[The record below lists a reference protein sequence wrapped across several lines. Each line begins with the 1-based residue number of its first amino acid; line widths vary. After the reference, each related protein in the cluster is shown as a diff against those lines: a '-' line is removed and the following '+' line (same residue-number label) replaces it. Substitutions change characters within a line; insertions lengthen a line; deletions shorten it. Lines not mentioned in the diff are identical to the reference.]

1 MVNTFIQFYILTLPK
16 ITKYLWRF
24 FIGAFLLFIFYSF
37 FHIKDNTF
45 KKITDVNDT
54 QYLEWKITSAE
65 YDNQTL
71 VLPYSSKDSLGDFK
85 ITARLPELNS
95 TSMLLIRCRYET
107 LTAKIDG
114 DFIYASDVA
123 TVAGIKTTIGKTRCH
138 IPLSK
143 EFSNKEIEIS
153 IQLQQS
159 KIAKSSLSEI
169 VLSSRSSY
177 MIQYLK
183 ENILLFVTSL
193 LLIICSFGS
202 FVFFLL
208 SYFGNKQR
216 ITSLSQSLFYLAGI
230 SILTSIWS
238 ICDSHI
244 LSLFTDNLLLDGVLV
259 FAALLLMAVAFAGYL
274 TSLYGEN
281 IVIKII
287 SILSQLNIVI
297 QTLIFILG
305 IKDLNELI
313 IFTHLIFGTEIL
325 YTIIMSIVNLH
336 KFETSEKLFLNIGN
350 ILFASFTLVVI
361 ILYNYNRDGNYFLF
375 AVVAFFIYCLM
386 QIEVSVVRF
395 VKMIKKQAALRE
407 AEKYAFTDQ
416 LTKMDNRRAY
426 SVFKKHI
433 GNTTLTDDFHVVY
446 FDLNGLKTIND
457 KFGHSAGDE
466 YIIGVTD
473 ILKKVFY
480 DAMLRCR
487 MGGDEFLVV
496 LKSSRDVLKKR
507 LFYFDSLIEN
517 WHNDKIK
524 TIAVSYGYSSACDYD
539 NPTFEGLVSKADE
552 FMYKMKNDYYEKS
565 GTKRR
570 TDS

>member
-1 MVNTFIQFYILTLPK
+1 M
-16 ITKYLWRF
+16 
-24 FIGAFLLFIFYSF
+24 LFIFYSF

>member
-114 DFIYASDVA
+114 DFIYASDAA

-183 ENILLFVTSL
+183 ENVLLFVTSL

-259 FAALLLMAVAFAGYL
+259 FAALLLMAFAFAGYL
-274 TSLYGEN
+274 TSLYGDN

-287 SILSQLNIVI
+287 SIISQFNIVI

-305 IKDLNELI
+305 IKDLNELL
-313 IFTHLIFGTEIL
+313 IFTHLIFGAEIL

-350 ILFASFTLVVI
+350 ILFATFTLVVI

-386 QIEVSVVRF
+386 QIEVSIVRF

-466 YIIGVTD
+466 YIIAVTD
-473 ILKKVFY
+473 ILKKVFF